1 MKKTNIQEYK
11 MAIIT
16 ASKLAWSCSVAAF
29 DLSKYMSESKANKP
43 SMESKQFNNADNACT
58 HYDAHKSTN

>member
-29 DLSKYMSESKANKP
+29 DLSKYMS
-43 SMESKQFNNADNACT
+43 
-58 HYDAHKSTN
+58 

>member
-11 MAIIT
+11 MAIT
-16 ASKLAWSCSVAAF
+16 ASKLAWSSSVAF
-29 DLSKYMSESKANKP
+29 DLSKYMSQSKANKP
-43 SMESKQFNNADNACT
+43 GMESKQFNNADNACT